1 MQKVHR
7 ISLSFLATAYK
18 FILSPKKRK
27 KKKKWF
33 LDRERQRDRD
43 SDRDRQR
50 QRQRQGERESIL
62 CSSPHWEMCFDS
74 LTVEELEWEGRRGV
88 FLIYSLE
95 IPTLL
100 CKLETIAYTNLSQE
114 ITGHQSPTSTY
125 FRTCQKAKPKKLQVN
140 LLSLVRAPCQKP
152 LFVSRMSFT
161 LALRGTDSRLP
172 DVGEVCL
179 GVGCSHILPG
189 GWGWLRPSL
198 HIGSRQLLKPAFD
211 QGAHQIP
218 YENRREFPQLISPRI
233 IAALVLCPAQCR
245 HGMKGINQ
253 SSTLS
258 STSVKRPLAFF
269 TEQVPWRWGIRLY
282 KQTNSLS
289 SLYLSTSNCYILSY
303 IWAIAFCSAENQIW
317 ASQPASPNQWT
328 LVSLQRVSTTIPCLD
343 FKGLGLPPTT
353 RSATQTL
360 KTNHRSVPSCL
371 GERLGVWYSPRS
383 QKHSRPFL
391 LIVVTLWFKKNK
403 E

>member
-62 CSSPHWEMCFDS
+62 CSSPHWEMCVDS
-74 LTVEELEWEGRRGV
+74 LTVEELECEGRRGV

-95 IPTLL
+95 IPILL
-100 CKLETIAYTNLSQE
+100 CKLETIAYTNLSRE

-172 DVGEVCL
+172 DVGEEC
-179 GVGCSHILPG
+179 CSHILPG
-189 GWGWLRPSL
+189 GWDWLRPSL

-233 IAALVLCPAQCR
+233 IVALVLCPAQCR

-282 KQTNSLS
+282 KQRPILCPPFTSLHQIATS
-289 SLYLSTSNCYILSY
+289 SPLFDPLLSV
-303 IWAIAFCSAENQIW
+303 Q
-317 ASQPASPNQWT
+317 Q
-328 LVSLQRVSTTIPCLD
+328 
-343 FKGLGLPPTT
+343 KT
-353 RSATQTL
+353 RSGLLNQQVPISEHWSASNEFPPPSLALTL
-360 KTNHRSVPSCL
+360 RDLACLLPLDQQLKPSKRTT
-371 GERLGVWYSPRS
+371 G
-383 QKHSRPFL
+383 QFL
-391 LIVVTLWFKKNK
+391 LAWGKD
-403 E
+403 